1 MLQDL
6 GISIFDIGVIGVVLL
21 GGIIGLITGFIRG
34 GLFAASWYA
43 AILVTLHGFKFVQ
56 PYARQ
61 YISNE
66 WPGDLI
72 GAAALFLAAL
82 IVFHIVGHLFSS
94 WIRGSRL
101 NALDRS
107 IGLLAGFAGSAIIVA
122 GAYLVVVGATP
133 LAEQPSWIRDA
144 RTRPMVEIAAL
155 LLQDFLPADIQQR
168 LGRFSIGDQSGA
180 AQIEQTRRAL
190 EALTRPPSTRA
201 AGQQQGYDPAQRGD
215 LERLIEGSQQ

>member
-1 MLQDL
+1 MLEGL
-6 GISIFDIGVIGVVLL
+6 GISVFDIGVIGVVLL

-61 YISNE
+61 YISDD

-82 IVFHIVGHLFSS
+82 IVFHIIGHLFSS

-107 IGLLAGFAGSAIIVA
+107 IGLLAGFAGAAVIVA
-122 GAYLVVVGATP
+122 GAYLVVIGATP
-133 LAEQPSWIRDA
+133 TRDQPSWIRDA
-144 RTRPMVEIAAL
+144 RTRPMVEIGAL

-168 LGRFSIGDQSGA
+168 LGRLTVGDQSGA
-180 AQIEQTRRAL
+180 SQLEQSRRAL
-190 EALTRPPSTRA
+190 ELLTRPPNPRA
-201 AGQQQGYDPAQRGD
+201 ADRQQGYDPAQRGD
-215 LERLIEGSQQ
+215 LDRLIEGSQQ